1 MPLIEAPALSTEN
14 IWDSLD
20 QYRGNHQVL
29 AQLFSDS
36 DKVYAFVGKGS
47 KVVVRRYH
55 PSADRVDYAIHTRD
69 SFIKAESAYLN
80 RNSKSIRGKDNE

>member
-47 KVVVRRYH
+47 KVVERRYH
-55 PSADRVDYAIHTRD
+55 PTADRIDYAIYTKD
-69 SFIKAESAYLN
+69 TFIKAQSAYLSRKESN
-80 RNSKSIRGKDNE
+80 EQSK

>member
-14 IWDSLD
+14 IWANLD

-36 DKVYAFVGKGS
+36 EKVYALVGKGD

-55 PSADRVDYAIHTRD
+55 PSADRVDYAIYKKDT
-69 SFIKAESAYLN
+69 FIKAESTYLN
-80 RNSKSIRGKDNE
+80 RKESNEQSK

>member
-1 MPLIEAPALSTEN
+1 MALIEAPALSTEN
-14 IWDSLD
+14 IWANLD

-36 DKVYAFVGKGS
+36 DKVYAFVVKGS

-55 PSADRVDYAIHTRD
+55 PSADRVDYAIYTKD
-69 SFIKAESAYLN
+69 SFIKTQTYAKNYKIKEV
-80 RNSKSIRGKDNE
+80 RWTKI

>member
-47 KVVVRRYH
+47 KVVERRYH
-55 PSADRVDYAIHTRD
+55 PSADRIDYAVYTKD
-69 SFIKAESAYLN
+69 TFIKAQYVYLN
-80 RNSKSIRGKDNE
+80 KNSKSIRGKDNE